1 MIEAKSLRKAVVP
14 SSLIPNPSPASFQS
28 NRLALRI
35 SSDGSSCC
43 VYIASGCLT
52 YKLEI
57 SLEDSKL
64 TKGKQ
69 SLLIPVQAQI
79 LHSSIVDRCPHRS
92 EIQSL
97 ILSETDCD
105 GRLILGTVDS
115 HGHLFVSQLVT
126 SSQDSDGLTYSVMPR
141 DSGVGE
147 GSWTGLSFSPSQWS
161 TAAVARSFCK
171 SVDVYDQDIH
181 VRSLHTLWYPSSLSF
196 LQSSSPGNGSSLLA
210 VAEGCQLSIW
220 DLRMKENGGCVQRV
234 CGSMGDIIYAVSS
247 SSTGHIAV
255 GGADRSVAIYDC
267 RRWSA
272 LSRWVN
278 CSKYEITGLAFSS
291 LDSNYVYIQG
301 VDYEVFCGN
310 WRDNKRAFSFRGDSN
325 WLGFSK
331 CFDRD
336 VLGGWCDSGSIFLAD
351 VVAEGHEEDILSGM
365 LD

>member
-28 NRLALRI
+28 NRLAFHI

-43 VYIASGCLT
+43 VYIASGCQT

-57 SLEDSKL
+57 SLEDSEL
-64 TKGKQ
+64 TKGKE
-69 SLLIPVQAQI
+69 SLLIPVQAQV

-97 ILSETDCD
+97 ILSETDYSD
-105 GRLILGTVDS
+105 GR
-115 HGHLFVSQLVT
+115 
-126 SSQDSDGLTYSVMPR
+126 TYSVAPR

-196 LQSSSPGNGSSLLA
+196 LQSSSPGNGNSLLA

-247 SSTGHIAV
+247 ASTGHIAV
-255 GGADRSVAIYDC
+255 GGGGADRSVAIYDC
-267 RRWSA
+267 RRS
-272 LSRWVN
+272 VT
-278 CSKYEITGLAFSS
+278 I
-291 LDSNYVYIQG
+291 
-301 VDYEVFCGN
+301 
-310 WRDNKRAFSFRGDSN
+310 
-325 WLGFSK
+325 
-331 CFDRD
+331 
-336 VLGGWCDSGSIFLAD
+336 
-351 VVAEGHEEDILSGM
+351 
-365 LD
+365 